1 MCSEPLMEKADAA
14 IARCLLCNVG
24 CPVRIVQSGPDRYI
38 PDYVPHAGY
47 AGLCSRGSVLMEFL
61 DHPQRLLGAERGT
74 NVDRR
79 PVALAQAFQEA
90 ADALRSREGG
100 AAVIVDGNLDLD
112 AVAAVGRLAAANSA
126 PWCVF
131 VPPSDLGLVRGLDA
145 AGCEFIGPEGLA
157 TADALLVIGNI
168 FATHPVAAHWI
179 FEARAKSR
187 RMPVLVMADGSA
199 VTAEFATSVF
209 QPRLAAGAAAQ
220 AVAAIRTGKTDIAG
234 PGARGLAA
242 WKEHLQKAK
251 SPAIVVSAEL
261 GAYDGQTLGTEVARL
276 AAEMHARVLPLTTY
290 GNAWGALRLAAAGG
304 AQPIEKVLAGSPRT
318 LLVIGADLE
327 SALGKRAVGPALERT
342 KRLIYVGPMP
352 NRVSRR
358 AGLVLPAAFVFE
370 TAGRALLGPGREV
383 QFGPLMAPPAGVP
396 MVREIIHGLG
406 GPADVLADVSG
417 KVAAA
422 SEAAAEAA
430 ADAPDARADADGLI
444 LAPAADPFH
453 FADGS
458 LTRLASWPPV
468 VRPRPLLV
476 MAESDARAANLA
488 DTGLAVI
495 DGPAGSVE
503 VEAVVSTA
511 ERPGQARVSAAF
523 AEVRD
528 VFGWTWDDLRPGDP
542 VRVRVRKA

>member
-1 MCSEPLMEKADAA
+1 MCSEPVTENAA
-14 IARCLLCNVG
+14 ARCLLCNVG
-24 CPVRIVQSGPDRYI
+24 CPVRIVRSGPDRYI

-47 AGLCSRGSVLMEFL
+47 AGLCGRGSVLVEFL

-74 NVDRR
+74 GDERR
-79 PVALAQAFQEA
+79 PIDTAAAIQEA
-90 ADALRSREGG
+90 AAALRDGG
-100 AAVIVDGNLDLD
+100 AAIIVDGNLDLD
-112 AVAAVGRLAAANSA
+112 AIAAAGRLAVERGAA
-126 PWCVF
+126 WCVF
-131 VPPSDLGLVRGLDA
+131 VPPSDLGLVQGLDA

-157 TADALLVIGNI
+157 AADALLIIGNV
-168 FATHPVAAHWI
+168 FATHPVAAHWV

-187 RMPVLVMADGSA
+187 RMPVLVMADGSG

-234 PGARGLAA
+234 PDARGLAA
-242 WKEHLQKAK
+242 WKEPLQKAK

-261 GAYDGQTLGTEVARL
+261 GAADAQALGAEVARL
-276 AAEMHARVLPLTTY
+276 AAEVRARVLPLTTY

-304 AQPIEKVLAGSPRT
+304 AQPIEKVLAGAPRT

-352 NRVSRR
+352 NRASRR
-358 AGLVLPAAFVFE
+358 AGLVLPTAFVFE
-370 TAGRALLGPGREV
+370 TAGRALLGPGCEV
-383 QFGPLMAPPAGVP
+383 QMGPLLAPPAGVP
-396 MVREIIHGLG
+396 TIRQILEGLG
-406 GPADVLADVSG
+406 GPADARADASG
-417 KVAAA
+417 KVAAGSA
-422 SEAAAEAA
+422 VNGGGEPSG
-430 ADAPDARADADGLI
+430 PADGLV

-458 LTRLASWPPV
+458 LTQLASWPPV

-528 VFGWTWDDLRPGDP
+528 VFGWTWDGPRPGEP